1 MSGNRIREGAR
12 LVDCQAREEALASAI
27 DTPDC
32 RSLLQTMDW
41 SKSPLGP
48 MDTWPSALRCALDL
62 ALPSDAQIVIFWGPA
77 FIALYNDA
85 YRPTI
90 GQKHPAAFG
99 GPAKENWTELWD
111 DLEPLLKTVLET
123 GKTVSAQNRPF
134 HIERFGYPET
144 VYFDISYS
152 PISASEKGALGVLCI
167 VNETTARVVAQQKL
181 IENQQR
187 LELLFS
193 QTDAGIAL
201 SDRAGTMIK
210 VNPRLCALSG
220 HSEEAMLAGTLEAM
234 LDPADRAAYRASIK
248 ALFTSGESFVQ
259 RFTLIGADG
268 RHTPVSCAAS
278 PVRDGTGAITHAV
291 WTIIDITEQLRAQH
305 LESQLA
311 AIVSSSHDAI
321 LSTDL
326 NMCILS

>member
-1 MSGNRIREGAR
+1 
-12 LVDCQAREEALASAI
+12 
-27 DTPDC
+27 
-32 RSLLQTMDW
+32 MDW

-48 MDTWPSALRCALDL
+48 LDTWPSALRCALDL
-62 ALPSDAQIVIFWGPA
+62 ALPADAQIVIFWGPA

-99 GPAKENWTELWD
+99 RPAKENWTELWD

-234 LDPADRAAYRASIK
+234 LDPADRAAYRASSSGPTVTTRPSA
-248 ALFTSGESFVQ
+248 ALQ
-259 RFTLIGADG
+259 ARYA
-268 RHTPVSCAAS
+268 
-278 PVRDGTGAITHAV
+278 
-291 WTIIDITEQLRAQH
+291 TERA
-305 LESQLA
+305 L
-311 AIVSSSHDAI
+311 
-321 LSTDL
+321 
-326 NMCILS
+326 